1 MMKRVFPFLLPLFI
15 VAAMPVSAISL
26 VRVGYIDVDV
36 LFETYTEKYLETEIA
51 RRESFVDELRI
62 QYSDSTDSQ
71 ERFDLQADMRRHN
84 QVIYLLRQ
92 NRRYF
97 ETRGTLDDDTLFRI
111 IQRDVMS
118 AIRKTSE
125 LEGYSLVLDN
135 SGNFVYGSDDINL
148 TERVLFRLDEL
159 LLDLQEKE
167 PSVPLSSELVP
178 E

>member
-1 MMKRVFPFLLPLFI
+1 MMKRFFPFLLPLFLI
-15 VAAMPVSAISL
+15 AAMPVSAISL

-36 LFETYTEKYLETEIA
+36 LFSSFTVKYFEIDFVC
-51 RRESFVDELRI
+51 RECLGDELQL
-62 QYSDSTDSQ
+62 QYNDSTDSQ

-97 ETRGTLDDDTLFRI
+97 DTRGTLDDDTLFRI

-118 AIRKTSE
+118 AIKKTSE

-167 PSVPLSSELVP
+167 PSTPLSSELVP